1 MTPVQVEQEAA
12 ESSALPPHVNDFC
25 ITFSTVNGSGSVTAN
40 NTVLRALFRMGIPVS
55 GRNIFPSNI
64 KGLPTWF
71 TIRVSKQ
78 GYLGRLEKDAVV
90 VAMNQDSLLQ
100 EIDWLVSG
108 GVLLYADHLELP
120 KVRDDIVLYPMPIQK
135 ISKEMDIPRQV
146 KTYVENMIYV
156 GIVAQLLDIDLEKV
170 EEALDF
176 QFNGKVSAKELNFGA
191 VKAGYDWAAS
201 NLVKKDPYRVVPMNA
216 TKGYILA
223 DGNSAA
229 ALGSIYG
236 GLQFSGWYPITPA
249 TSLPEALQ
257 EYIPLL
263 RKDTETGK
271 STYAIVQA
279 EDELSAI
286 GMTIGAGWGGLR
298 AMTATSGPGL
308 SLMAEYL
315 GLAYYAEVPVVV
327 WDVQRVGPSTGL
339 PTRSAQ
345 GDLTFANFMGHG
357 DTEFIILI
365 PGSVRECFE
374 FGWRSLDIAEEF
386 QTPVIVL
393 SDLDL
398 GMNYWLS
405 KPFVYPDEPIKRGKI
420 LWENDFDS
428 IGDRL
433 KVFGKRWGRYLDV
446 DGDGVPYRTV
456 PGNRRVGSSYF
467 ARGTGHDEY
476 AGYSEDPETWKQGL
490 DRLSF
495 KLQKAKDALPRPVV
509 ETMPRADIGIITSG
523 STYPAVEEAR
533 DLLAKKGVLTD
544 YLRIRALP
552 FNDEVPEFIRNHD
565 HTYVIETNRDGQLKQ
580 LLTLEFPDLARYLHK
595 VSKIDGLALSAAW
608 ITDQIVVK
616 ERN

>member
-1 MTPVQVEQEAA
+1 MTPVQVVQD
-12 ESSALPPHVNDFC
+12 STDDSLSAPHVNDFC
-25 ITFSTVNGSGSVTAN
+25 ITFSTVNGSGSATAN
-40 NTVLRALFRMGIPVS
+40 LTVLRALFKMGIPVS

-78 GYLGRLEKDAVV
+78 GYLGRLDKDSVV
-90 VAMNQDSLLQ
+90 VAMNQKTIL
-100 EIDWLVSG
+100 EEADWLVSG
-108 GVLLYADHLELP
+108 GVLFYADHLEIPRL
-120 KVRDDIVLYPMPIQK
+120 REDIVQYAMPLK
-135 ISKEMDIPRQV
+135 AISAELDIPRQL

-156 GIVAQLLDIDLEKV
+156 GIVAQVLQMDLAAIK
-170 EEALDF
+170 EALEH
-176 QFNGKVSAKELNFGA
+176 QFKGKQTAFDMNYGA
-191 VKAGYDWAAS
+191 AKAGFDWASA
-201 NLVKKDPYRVVPMNA
+201 NIVKKDPYRVAPMNA

-223 DGNSAA
+223 DGNTAG

-236 GLQFSGWYPITPA
+236 GVQFSGWYPITPA
-249 TSLPEALQ
+249 TSLPEALN
-257 EYIPLL
+257 EYLPML
-263 RKDTETGK
+263 RKDKETGEA
-271 STYAIVQA
+271 SYAVVQA

-345 GDLTFANFMGHG
+345 GDLTFAHFMGHG
-357 DTEFIILI
+357 DTQFIILI
-365 PGSVRECFE
+365 PGSVKECFE
-374 FGWRSLDIAEEF
+374 FGWRALDYAEEF
-386 QTPVIVL
+386 QTPVIVM

-405 KPFVYPDEPIKRGKI
+405 KPFEYPDEPIKRGKI
-420 LWENDFDS
+420 LWEKDMDAMEE
-428 IGDRL
+428 RL
-433 KVFGKRWGRYLDV
+433 KALGKEWGRYLDI
-446 DGDGVPYRTV
+446 DNDGVPYRTV

-476 AGYSEDPETWKQGL
+476 AGYSEDPDTWREGL
-490 DRLSF
+490 DRLSL
-495 KLQKAKDALPRPVV
+495 KLEMAKQVLPKPVV
-509 ETMPRADIGIITSG
+509 EKMHRAEIGIITSG

-533 DLLAKKGVLTD
+533 DKLASKGIATD

-552 FNDEVPEFIRNHD
+552 FTDEVPQFIREHD

-580 LLTLEFPDLARYLHK
+580 LLTLEFPDLARYLRK
-595 VSKIDGLALSAAW
+595 LSKIDGMPLSAAW
-608 ITDQIVVK
+608 ITDQIVIK
-616 ERN
+616 ERD

>member
-1 MTPVQVEQEAA
+1 MTPVQVVQES
-12 ESSALPPHVNDFC
+12 EDSSMFTPYVNDFC
-25 ITFSTVNGSGSVTAN
+25 LTFSTVNGSGSATAN
-40 NTVLRALFRMGIPVS
+40 MTVLRALFKMGIPVS

-71 TIRVSKQ
+71 TIRVSKE

-90 VAMNQDSLLQ
+90 VAMNQDTLLR
-100 EIDWLVSG
+100 EVDALVNG
-108 GVLLYADHLELP
+108 GVLLYADHLEFP
-120 KVRDDIVLYPMPIQK
+120 RVRDDIVVYPMPIKK
-135 ISKEMDIPRQV
+135 ISAGLDIPRQL

-156 GIVAQLLDIDLEKV
+156 GIVAQLLEIDLEKI
-170 EEALDF
+170 EEALAY
-176 QFNGKVSAKELNFGA
+176 QFKGKQSGMEMNFGA
-191 VKAGYDWAAS
+191 VKAGFDWAAG
-201 NLVKKDPYRVVPMNA
+201 NILKRDPYRVAPMNA
-216 TKGYILA
+216 TQGYILA

-236 GLQFSGWYPITPA
+236 GVQFSGWYPITPA

-257 EYIPLL
+257 EYLPLL
-263 RKDTETGK
+263 RVDKETGK
-271 STYAIVQA
+271 NTYAVVQA

-365 PGSVRECFE
+365 PGSVKECFE
-374 FGWRSLDIAEEF
+374 FGWRALDIAEEF

-405 KPFVYPDEPIKRGKI
+405 KPFEYPDEPIRRGKI
-420 LWENDFDS
+420 LWEGDFEA
-428 IGDRL
+428 IEERL
-433 KVFGKRWGRYLDV
+433 KVVGKRWGRYLDI
-446 DGDGVPYRTV
+446 DNDGVAYRTV

-476 AGYSEDPETWKQGL
+476 AHYSEDPQTWKEGL
-490 DRLSF
+490 DRLAL
-495 KLQKAKDALPRPVV
+495 KLRNAKEVLPKPVK
-509 ETMPRADIGIITSG
+509 ETMPRAEIGIITSG

-533 DLLAKKGVLTD
+533 DLLAKKGILTD

-552 FNDEVPEFIRNHD
+552 FTDEVPAFIRNHD

-580 LLTLEFPDLARYLHK
+580 LLTLEFPDLARYLRKLSH
-595 VSKIDGLALSAAW
+595 IDGMPLSAAW
-608 ITDQIVVK
+608 VTDQIVAK
-616 ERN
+616 ERD